1 MLCISHL
8 NAQDS
13 IRLVTYNL
21 LNYPDANPA
30 RISYLKVIMQY
41 AKPDI
46 LLVNELNNETGANE
60 VLVNALNTDGI
71 NYYSR
76 AQFNNYD
83 IQNNLLYYDT
93 RKVGLLLSDTIDAS
107 PRPIY
112 YFKVYLKDWDLTQ
125 TQDTTYLHLF
135 SVHLKA
141 LASYDEK
148 RYEATKKL
156 RTFIDTE
163 LNGEHI
169 FVGGDFNVIPDKV
182 DVYDYKKYEND
193 ALFKLEIR
201 KKFNELIKL
210 GFSDI
215 YRHFNKNKQEYTF
228 WDYMAG
234 SWQKNHGMR
243 IDHFLVSNNLLNN
256 IKSVKINIKPRSK
269 IKPSDHTPIELEIN

>member
-13 IRLVTYNL
+13 IRLMTYNL

-30 RISYLKVIMQY
+30 RISYLKTIMQY

-112 YFKVYLKDWDLTQ
+112 YFKVYLKDWDLAQ

-169 FVGGDFNVIPDKV
+169 FVGGDFNVYKSSEPCLKV
-182 DVYDYKKYEND
+182 LMDSGIHKLYDPISATGTFNSQSFATIHTQSTRTADPGDGGSTGGLDDRFDLFLCSQDVYNGSGDLESLPTEYKALGND
-193 ALFKLEIR
+193 GLHYDEVDG
-201 KKFNELIKL
+201 E
-210 GFSDI
+210 S
-215 YRHFNKNKQEYTF
+215 
-228 WDYMAG
+228 
-234 SWQKNHGMR
+234 
-243 IDHFLVSNNLLNN
+243 
-256 IKSVKINIKPRSK
+256 
-269 IKPSDHTPIELEIN
+269 